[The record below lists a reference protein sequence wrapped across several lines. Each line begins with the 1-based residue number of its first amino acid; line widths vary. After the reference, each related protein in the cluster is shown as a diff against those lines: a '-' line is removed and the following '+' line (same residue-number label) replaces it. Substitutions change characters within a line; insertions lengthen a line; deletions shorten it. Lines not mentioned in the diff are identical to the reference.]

1 MVDPTDGNI
10 GEQINAQIMRC
21 SKIMEAQGKFCL
33 EVGTCL
39 NTEHCRAREKNPDLI
54 ASGLVRWFF
63 FYLVELL
70 MLRIMSRNSGKD
82 DSYFLILHFMFVAG
96 RLFNLEWNLHRF
108 E

>member
-39 NTEHCRAREKNPDLI
+39 ITEHCRARGKNQISLLA
-54 ASGLVRWFF
+54 ASYAGFF
-63 FYLVELL
+63 
-70 MLRIMSRNSGKD
+70 
-82 DSYFLILHFMFVAG
+82 
-96 RLFNLEWNLHRF
+96 LFG
-108 E
+108 

>member
-39 NTEHCRAREKNPDLI
+39 NTEHCRARKKTQISLLA
-54 ASGLVRWFF
+54 ASYAGFF
-63 FYLVELL
+63 FLVELL
-70 MLRIMSRNSGKD
+70 VLRIMSRNSGKD
-82 DSYFLILHFMFVAG
+82 YSYFLILHFMFVAG
-96 RLFNLEWNLHRF
+96 RLFNLE
-108 E
+108 

>member
-39 NTEHCRAREKNPDLI
+39 NTEHCRARGKKPDLI

-63 FYLVELL
+63 LLLVELL

-82 DSYFLILHFMFVAG
+82 YSYFLILHFMFVAG